1 MKKAIYSFIILFLTL
16 LVGCTNINTLKSNN
30 IMLVSDNAFK
40 YIGTWEVIGCKSI
53 SDNDMDNRYEQTQLV
68 LSTMKHFGYDES
80 KICYKLMHGGHCH
93 YTYKPEFNEMVY
105 EFVTKF

>member
-53 SDNDMDNRYEQTQLV
+53 SDSDMDNYEDDISN
-68 LSTMKHFGYDES
+68 LSNGIQISKDAISIFGTIVKVS
-80 KICYKLMHGGHCH
+80 NLPSIRNL
-93 YTYKPEFNEMVY
+93 TFI
-105 EFVTKF
+105 